1 MSGIC
6 GVINLDGAPVEPAVL
21 EKMAQAAAHRGP
33 DGIHYHTEGAVGLA
47 HLALDIT
54 PESVRERQPL
64 VSEREGLV
72 LVADARIDNREEL
85 IGTLWSGSH
94 LPEESPTDAEIILEA
109 YRRWGEECPAH
120 LIGDFAFAIWDGRR
134 RRLFAARDAM
144 AMRALYYRVEPRR
157 RVLFGTEVKQILAA
171 DGVPA
176 RLFEPAVGA
185 YLAGPF
191 GSLEW
196 SFYEG
201 ISQLAPAHALM
212 VDKSGQRTW
221 RYWDI
226 DPDFRIEYSTEE
238 EYVEHFL
245 EVFLEAVRCRLR
257 STKPVGIFLSG
268 GMDSGSIASVA
279 GWLLRRDERLA
290 GGDFRAYCWA
300 FEELSESDERHIS
313 DGIVSHYGIPERDVA
328 ADDAW
333 PLKDYPAHGP
343 DRDEPL
349 IGVYQVLI
357 EHTLAAANSDGAGYV
372 FSGDRGDLMVGD
384 VVFDHLGL
392 LRAGQLPA
400 LWEQLGAHARRSK
413 VSLGRVVLSQLLK
426 PLLLETWPWGA
437 EQALALRRRLLRLE
451 PPPYPPWVRPEFAER
466 IGLAEIIKE
475 AQHMPAIKD
484 RARRMRYELIFTP
497 MHLRGM
503 VWSERSWARYGLGF
517 ADPWSDRR
525 LAEFA
530 LAVPQWRIQRVGE
543 FKRVARLAM
552 RGIMPEQVR
561 RSTAKISPA
570 PLYHRA
576 LKEQARGTVLELL
589 TGSRAAARGYT
600 DEGMLRDY
608 YKRFVR
614 GGGEIPEFWWALT
627 LEMWLRQHR
636 FDDGRV

>member
-6 GVINLDGAPVEPAVL
+6 GMVNLDGAPIEPAAL
-21 EKMAQAAAHRGP
+21 KKMARAAAHRGP
-33 DGIHYHTEGAVGLA
+33 DGVRYHTEGAVGLA
-47 HLALDIT
+47 HLALNIT
-54 PESVRERQPL
+54 PESARERQPL
-64 VSEREGLV
+64 LSERDDLV

-85 IGTLWSGSH
+85 VRTLWGGGR
-94 LPEESPTDAEIILEA
+94 LPDEPPTDSELILEA
-109 YRRWGEECPAH
+109 YRRWGEGCPAH
-120 LIGDFAFAIWDGRR
+120 LIGDFAFAVWDGRR
-134 RRLFAARDAM
+134 GRLFAARDAM

-157 RVLFGTEVKQILAA
+157 VLFGTEVKQILAV

-191 GSLEW
+191 GHMEW

-201 ISQLAPAHALM
+201 ISQLAPAHALV
-212 VDKSGQRTW
+212 VDASGQRTW

-257 STKPVGIFLSG
+257 STKPVGLFLSG
-268 GMDSGSIASVA
+268 GMDSGSIASAA
-279 GWLLRRDERLA
+279 GWLLGREELVEEGA
-290 GGDFRAYCWA
+290 FRAYCWA
-300 FEELSESDERHIS
+300 FEELPQSDERHIS
-313 DGIVSHYGIPERDVA
+313 SGIVSHYGFPVTDVL
-328 ADDAW
+328 ADEAW

-343 DRDEPL
+343 DQDEPL

-357 EHTLAAANSDGAGYV
+357 EHTLAAARSDGAGFV

-392 LRAGQLPA
+392 LRAGQLST
-400 LWEQLGAHARRSK
+400 LWDQLRAHARRSK
-413 VSLGRVVLSQLLK
+413 ESLGWVALSQLLK
-426 PLLLETWPWGA
+426 PLLLESWPWGA
-437 EQALALRRRLLRLE
+437 ERALGLRRRLRRSRQQ
-451 PPPYPPWVRPEFAER
+451 PPYPPWVRPEFAER
-466 IGLAEIIKE
+466 IGLAEIVQGGEPQPTMKN
-475 AQHMPAIKD
+475 Q
-484 RARRMRYELIFTP
+484 ARRMRYELIFTP

-525 LAEFA
+525 LAEFV

-543 FKRVARLAM
+543 FKRIARLGM
-552 RGIMPEQVR
+552 RGLMPEQVR
-561 RSTAKISPA
+561 RNTAKIAPT

-576 LKEQARGTVLELL
+576 LREQATGIVLGLL
-589 TGSRAAARGYT
+589 TSSRAAARGYL
-600 DEGMLRDY
+600 DEGTLRDY
-608 YKRFVR
+608 YERFVR
-614 GGGEIPEFWWALT
+614 GGPERPEFWWSLT

-636 FDDGRV
+636 FSDD

>member
-6 GVINLDGAPVEPAVL
+6 GVVNLDGAPVEPAVL

-85 IGTLWSGSH
+85 VGTLWGRS
-94 LPEESPTDAEIILEA
+94 LPQEESPTDAEIILEA

-201 ISQLAPAHALM
+201 IYQLAPAHALM
-212 VDKSGQRTW
+212 VDQSGQRTW

-226 DPDFRIEYSTEE
+226 DPDFRIEHSTEE

-268 GMDSGSIASVA
+268 GMDSGSIASAA
-279 GWLLRRDERLA
+279 GWLLRREELVA
-290 GGDFRAYCWA
+290 AGDFKAYCWA
-300 FEELSESDERHIS
+300 FEELPESDERHIS

-357 EHTLAAANSDGAGYV
+357 EHTLAAASSDGAGYV

-413 VSLGRVVLSQLLK
+413 VSLGRVVLSHLLK
-426 PLLLETWPWGA
+426 PQLQETWPWGA
-437 EQALALRRRLLRLE
+437 EQALGLRRRLRHSE
-451 PPPYPPWVRPEFAER
+451 QPPSYPPWVRPEFAER
-466 IGLAEIIKE
+466 IGLRETIEQSEPRSPITD
-475 AQHMPAIKD
+475 Q
-484 RARRMRYELIFTP
+484 ARRIRYGRIF
-497 MHLRGM
+497 MLSSSRLM
-503 VWSERSWARYGLGF
+503 SADERTRARYGLGF

-543 FKRVARLAM
+543 TKRIARLAM
-552 RGIMPEQVR
+552 RGIMPEPVR
-561 RSTAKISPA
+561 HMAGKTIPVSLFDRGFKE
-570 PLYHRA
+570 RA
-576 LKEQARGTVLELL
+576 RETVLTLI
-589 TGSRAAARGYT
+589 TNSQAGARGYLEE
-600 DEGMLRDY
+600 DAFRSYYESFLRD
-608 YKRFVR
+608 
-614 GGGEIPEFWWALT
+614 GPQPHDFWWVLT
-627 LEMWLRQHR
+627 LEMWLRR
-636 FDDGRV
+636 YWS